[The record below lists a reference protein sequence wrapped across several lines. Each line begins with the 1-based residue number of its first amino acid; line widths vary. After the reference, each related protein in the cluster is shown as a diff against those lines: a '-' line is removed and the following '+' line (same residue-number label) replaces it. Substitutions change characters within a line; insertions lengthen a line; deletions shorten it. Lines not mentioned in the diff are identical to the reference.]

1 MITPYRQTQ
10 LVIWI
15 NQLLFFGLIIFS
27 PDGWMIPIGILGLY
41 AFACMSE
48 VSLHRFFT
56 HKSYQTTE
64 IKEKIL
70 AVFAF
75 LTAQGPTIS
84 WVTVHRTHHAFEDTE
99 KDPHSPFYLKW
110 WQIYLAFLPNNYTK
124 NLVID
129 LMRSRRWNY
138 FVFENKYYFWLWC
151 GVWITSALVN
161 FYLFYFIV
169 AGTALWYI
177 ATCIINIVSHRYVGD
192 KQFES
197 DVGLNSKFINLITLV
212 GYHNNHHH
220 NPRNY
225 SYSTGK
231 EFDVIAWVIE
241 KFFLVKN

>member
-1 MITPYRQTQ
+1 
-10 LVIWI
+10 
-15 NQLLFFGLIIFS
+15 
-27 PDGWMIPIGILGLY
+27 
-41 AFACMSE
+41 
-48 VSLHRFFT
+48 
-56 HKSYQTTE
+56 
-64 IKEKIL
+64 
-70 AVFAF
+70 
-75 LTAQGPTIS
+75 
-84 WVTVHRTHHAFEDTE
+84 
-99 KDPHSPFYLKW
+99 
-110 WQIYLAFLPNNYTK
+110 
-124 NLVID
+124 
-129 LMRSRRWNY
+129 MRSRRWNY